1 MPLRWGAGTRGVRIG
16 KQTIGREQTLRL
28 YPVRNP
34 AVRYETQPNGCIL
47 LIVPLR
53 PRGLMRLL
61 TRLFKLPREH
71 RIELDETGSTVW
83 SLCDG
88 QHSVEAIV
96 QRLVRQ
102 YKLERRE
109 AEYALFAFLNT
120 LTRRGFIAYTKKRM
134 RTGGM

>member
-1 MPLRWGAGTRGVRIG
+1 
-16 KQTIGREQTLRL
+16 
-28 YPVRNP
+28 
-34 AVRYETQPNGCIL
+34 VRYETQSNGCVL
-47 LIVPLR
+47 LIVPVR

-120 LTRRGFIAYTKKRM
+120 LTRRGFIAYAKKRM
-134 RTGGM
+134 RTDSR